1 MNHRDFSNLWEET
14 VIKSKNTLVVKG
26 AEYAPGTDRLHNF
39 KQAASLMG
47 ITPRQALGGMMVK
60 HIVSVFDLINNE
72 ELEQMPVWDEKIGDS
87 INYLILL
94 KALVVEE
101 SST

>member
-14 VIKSKNTLVVKG
+14 VIKSKNILVAKG
-26 AEYAPGTDRLHNF
+26 AEYASDTDRLYNF

-72 ELEQMPVWDEKIGDS
+72 ELGHMSVWDEKIGDS